1 MARILRRR
9 VAQMPKVASSRRN
22 LASEINQYLK
32 LGMTAQQ
39 IIEKMIPDDPSITPE
54 MMDPIFDLMAKAQ
67 PKPLAQRAAGAQQL
81 AGSMLGQAP
90 AIPVGQSPSEVVTSP
105 SQVVAASPASSPR
118 AAAPLKP
125 EQLPPRATGQRLAA
139 IQQTSPVSDLIDQ
152 AARIAA
158 TNADFTEIDEFKDLR
173 DEIAIIFNDEFD
185 SQNMYGDA
193 DVAIAETVQKLRDE
207 SVALPPPE
215 PVPEP
220 KATAKA
226 TAKAK
231 VSQSIQEAQIADN
244 AEQLKSSFRQMYNA
258 IKEGSGMYDFADN
271 VQRAVPLFLRAAQ
284 ASKASGD
291 DVRLLQTIIRKSVR
305 EAELADKQ
313 AGRTFRGAENQKNR
327 EARAAAIE
335 RRAVLKEKYRVAK
348 LGGDK
353 ELEKFKQKNRVDTE
367 KLRQRNRR
375 AIEAYKQE
383 NRDKNR
389 AAKAL
394 MGILTKKPS
403 KTQAEKSFITEMK
416 QKDKAVEN
424 YNDAMTKLQALLA
437 MESTQEVFLL
447 AESDLND
454 EHRQIREDVDAQ
466 IAIVEAR
473 RAAHSAMLQRL
484 AGLAGQDT
492 ELLKVIPDEL
502 PAFEMPVWVPKD
514 TPEQPEPADA
524 QNAGGD
530 ADPAGDAATLI
541 RNFNRE

>member
-32 LGMTAQQ
+32 LGLNAQQ

-54 MMDPIFDLMAKAQ
+54 MMDPIFDMMAKAQ
-67 PKPLAQRAAGAQQL
+67 PKPLAQRAAGVQQV

-139 IQQTSPVSDLIDQ
+139 IQQTSTVSDLIDQ

-215 PVPEP
+215 PAPEP
-220 KATAKA
+220 APESRAQAKA
-226 TAKAK
+226 E
-231 VSQSIQEAQIADN
+231 VSQSIQEAQIAEN

-258 IKEGSGMYDFADN
+258 IKEGSGIYDFADN

-313 AGRTFRGAENQKNR
+313 AGRTFKQEQFDAKVEETKRKEDVKADVAELEWGNKNDFQDKKTEDALRVAQEKGKQTRLNKRTRGTPATSQEQMLGKGTALDANKKIAAAQADKEKSKKNLEAGLKDPRIAKLVKLNDKGGLTELKELTDAEVKRLLPIYRLIGEIEASDEIIKIQTAREKAAREQMANRADIDAIDQEQTGANKSTRTRTPEEIKALGAE
-327 EARAAAIE
+327 AAG
-335 RRAVLKEKYRVAK
+335 V
-348 LGGDK
+348 
-353 ELEKFKQKNRVDTE
+353 F
-367 KLRQRNRR
+367 
-375 AIEAYKQE
+375 
-383 NRDKNR
+383 
-389 AAKAL
+389 
-394 MGILTKKPS
+394 PS
-403 KTQAEKSFITEMK
+403 E
-416 QKDKAVEN
+416 
-424 YNDAMTKLQALLA
+424 
-437 MESTQEVFLL
+437 
-447 AESDLND
+447 
-454 EHRQIREDVDAQ
+454 
-466 IAIVEAR
+466 
-473 RAAHSAMLQRL
+473 
-484 AGLAGQDT
+484 
-492 ELLKVIPDEL
+492 
-502 PAFEMPVWVPKD
+502 
-514 TPEQPEPADA
+514 
-524 QNAGGD
+524 
-530 ADPAGDAATLI
+530 
-541 RNFNRE
+541 